1 MRFGESSHHA
11 LHQRFELRRR
21 GGMGWPPLTGAAPRQ
36 IVEDDRDRSLVAPGV
51 QELVRLPPR

>member
-1 MRFGESSHHA
+1 M
-11 LHQRFELRRR
+11 
-21 GGMGWPPLTGAAPRQ
+21 TGAAPRQ